1 MKLTSKQRVNLAM
14 NLQKPDR
21 VPLMCQFSIG
31 SMLQLLR
38 ADPVEFWYNANVFA
52 DGLVK
57 LCRQFKFDGILI
69 SLHGHSDDWKKTLEK
84 RELLEDGKQK
94 LIFHDRIEVH
104 SLDDLPFVTF
114 RENKKTI
121 DIEEVEVEND
131 IPAVIDYIPVSNNLY
146 FQLDTNN
153 LFEIFDIVYQ
163 KVGEE
168 YSIHGEITSPFDYF
182 LDLLGHQ
189 NGLISMILNPD
200 KCKAILDRYANG
212 VLDIA
217 IKMCDKHI
225 DAIKISSPF
234 AGMGFISSEQYEE
247 FVLPYEKRIIGA
259 IRKKGKHAYIHT
271 CGSIK
276 DRLELM
282 NQSNTSGLECLDPH
296 PIGNVDLS
304 DAFERIGSDLFIKG
318 NIDSV
323 NSLLY
328 ADIEKARNDVRQVIE
343 TGKTKGKGF
352 ILSTA
357 CSIAPMVSTERL
369 LMLSQMVEKYGQY

>member
-121 DIEEVEVEND
+121 DI
-131 IPAVIDYIPVSNNLY
+131 
-146 FQLDTNN
+146 
-153 LFEIFDIVYQ
+153 
-163 KVGEE
+163 
-168 YSIHGEITSPFDYF
+168 
-182 LDLLGHQ
+182 
-189 NGLISMILNPD
+189 
-200 KCKAILDRYANG
+200 DR
-212 VLDIA
+212 
-217 IKMCDKHI
+217 K
-225 DAIKISSPF
+225 
-234 AGMGFISSEQYEE
+234 
-247 FVLPYEKRIIGA
+247 
-259 IRKKGKHAYIHT
+259 
-271 CGSIK
+271 
-276 DRLELM
+276 
-282 NQSNTSGLECLDPH
+282 
-296 PIGNVDLS
+296 
-304 DAFERIGSDLFIKG
+304 
-318 NIDSV
+318 SV
-323 NSLLY
+323 
-328 ADIEKARNDVRQVIE
+328 V
-343 TGKTKGKGF
+343 
-352 ILSTA
+352 
-357 CSIAPMVSTERL
+357 
-369 LMLSQMVEKYGQY
+369 